1 MDLSKKQVRGC
12 LNLKFSII
20 ISYAISEI
28 SNVLLFIILF
38 LSDKQYKW
46 IGALLHIIVVSTC
59 LISLKNLLYFTNK
72 VLIRYKSI
80 TRYYTLSLLSTGLF
94 YIIIIIYC
102 FSSKT
107 DIDLIYFY
115 TFCIIIWCVFHY
127 LFITIIYSFLQA
139 LGDRPAQTGTS
150 ANLIDKNL
158 KDLMINS

>member
-20 ISYAISEI
+20 ISYAISVI

-46 IGALLHIIVVSTC
+46 IGALLHIIVVSTS
-59 LISLKNLLYFTNK
+59 LISLKNLLYFSNK

-115 TFCIIIWCVFHY
+115 TF
-127 LFITIIYSFLQA
+127 
-139 LGDRPAQTGTS
+139 
-150 ANLIDKNL
+150 
-158 KDLMINS
+158 